1 MPKFKN
7 QILDDE
13 KIQKA
18 YKNPKLYSKNF
29 LSDLV
34 KIGQPFGVDD
44 SVMIIQ
50 RKLNLTLL

>member
-18 YKNPKLYSKNF
+18 YKNPKLSSKYF
-29 LSDLV
+29 LSDLG
-34 KIGQPFGVDD
+34 KTGQPIGVDD